1 MNGYTNRA
9 TWLFN
14 LHSSDWVANNA
25 EDICTECSASWDGS
39 GDPETEEEFFLDLKI
54 NLHDVIRHLL
64 DNEVGELM
72 SQAEDMIQAEGNLF
86 IADMIDVQH
95 IFGAINTRELA
106 DIYADE
112 YVEGLKCGDFTFD
125 LLDIARANEKAARE
139 KVGARTKSTAMW

>member
-14 LHSSDWVANNA
+14 LHSPGWVADHA
-25 EDICTECSASWDGS
+25 EDIHMECCASWDGS
-39 GDPETEEEFFLDLKI
+39 GDPETKEEFFLDLEI
-54 NLHDVIRHLL
+54 NLRDVIRHLL

-72 SQAEDMIQAEGNLF
+72 SQAEDMIQAENNLF

-125 LLDIARANEKAARE
+125 LLDIARANEKEARE
-139 KVGARTKSTAMW
+139 KVGAR